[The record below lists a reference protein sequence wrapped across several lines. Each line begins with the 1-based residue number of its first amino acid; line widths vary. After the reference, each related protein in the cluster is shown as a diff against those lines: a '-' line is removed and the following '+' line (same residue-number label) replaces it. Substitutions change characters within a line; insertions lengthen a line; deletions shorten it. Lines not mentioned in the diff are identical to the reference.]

1 MVTTKE
7 TLWNWHLPSLFPS
20 AQGAGLNCDWPL
32 KWNPGS
38 WLAPEVPKVSAIRI
52 KDAEASDDPSG

>member
-1 MVTTKE
+1 ME
-7 TLWNWHLPSLFPS
+7 LMFTLSLPLGSG
-20 AQGAGLNCDWPL
+20 GAGLNCDWPL

-38 WLAPEVPKVSAIRI
+38 WLAPEVPKISSIRI